1 MPSSDE
7 AARAASADAASSGAA
22 SGPSTGGEAVAA
34 AVVRGEAAAAAE
46 DAAAL
51 DLDGSYPVF
60 VADRREQILSHV
72 RSACERAGRSVDEV
86 SLFAVS
92 KTVDV
97 PQVVAAMRAGYANF
111 AENRP
116 QELTRKLAGFEA
128 AGIAAPRFD
137 MIGNLQKNKINQVL
151 GRADRIQSISSLE
164 LARAV
169 SSRAERAGLRM
180 AALLECNV
188 SGEASKGGFAPDEV
202 RAAAEELAGLGGLEL
217 EGLMCMAPAHDADAA
232 RMTFSAARELLAEL
246 RVRTGLVLPEFSCGM
261 SDDFE
266 IAVEEG
272 STLVRLGR
280 IVFSPEYPFR

>member
-1 MPSSDE
+1 MPSNEPETTFVEPDE
-7 AARAASADAASSGAA
+7 GY
-22 SGPSTGGEAVAA
+22 VA
-34 AVVRGEAAAAAE
+34 
-46 DAAAL
+46 
-51 DLDGSYPVF
+51 F
-60 VADRREQILSHV
+60 VAERRARIVAHV
-72 RSACERAGRSVDEV
+72 SQACERSGRSLDEV

-116 QELTRKLAGFEA
+116 QELTRKLEGFGA

-151 GRADRIQSISSLE
+151 GRAARIQSISSLE

-169 SSRAERAGLRM
+169 SSRAARSGLRVS
-180 AALLECNV
+180 ALLECNV
-188 SGEASKGGFAPDEV
+188 SGEQSKGGFSPDEV
-202 RAAAEELAGLGGLEL
+202 REAAEELAGLEGLCL

-232 RMTFSAARELLAEL
+232 RATFSGARELLGEL
-246 RVRTGLVLPEFSCGM
+246 RGRTGLALPEFSCGM

-280 IVFSPEYPFR
+280 IVFSPEYPFC